1 MKNLD
6 MSMYGQL
13 EDYVGK
19 IILIELKARQLSIL
33 HQTFRPIMVATLK
46 EVDHGYVELTKVNI
60 KMQNAPEFIFPTDL
74 SVPINQIAW
83 YMPFDYETRISI
95 Y

>member
-83 YMPFDYETRISI
+83 YMSFDYETRISI

>member
-1 MKNLD
+1 
-6 MSMYGQL
+6 MSELNIRSYNEL
-13 EDYVGK
+13 EDYLDK
-19 IILIELKARQLSIL
+19 ILLIELKATQLSIL
-33 HQTFRPIMVATLK
+33 HQTFRPLIVATLK
-46 EVDHGYVELTKVNI
+46 EICEDYAVFEHVNI

-74 SVPINQIAW
+74 IIPVDKIAW